1 MALNLANHQ
10 YAGDARHPF
19 AFGGSGDAR
28 IKIDQ
33 AWGVLNLTVGSRQI
47 VYKVLKD
54 GWVGNFS
61 IKASVTMDSHAT
73 PTLTWDVGVL
83 AGTTAT
89 DADEYMAAVTN
100 AEALAGHGTNE
111 VAETTEVGS
120 RVVAG
125 DYITVTAKASAATAA
140 AGTISLGFTFI
151 AD

>member
-1 MALNLANHQ
+1 
-10 YAGDARHPF
+10 
-19 AFGGSGDAR
+19 
-28 IKIDQ
+28 
-33 AWGVLNLTVGSRQI
+33 
-47 VYKVLKD
+47 
-54 GWVGNFS
+54 
-61 IKASVTMDSHAT
+61 
-73 PTLTWDVGVL
+73 
-83 AGTTAT
+83 
-89 DADEYMAAVTN
+89 MAAVTD